1 MGKAIEIENTNA
13 PINVITT
20 GTNING
26 NITASGDFRID
37 GVLEGNITLNGKLVV
52 GETGQVIGNITC
64 QNANIIGYV
73 QGNMLVRE
81 LLTLCETTKIKGDII
96 VNKLSIAPGASFS
109 GTCKMLDEVEGHS
122 AQVGDKGKK

>member
-1 MGKAIEIENTNA
+1 MA
-13 PINVITT
+13 
-20 GTNING
+20 
-26 NITASGDFRID
+26 
-37 GVLEGNITLNGKLVV
+37 NITLNGKLVV

-109 GTCKMLDEVEGHS
+109 GTCKMLDEVEGHN